1 MPTRVIELPNI
12 RWYGPR
18 ITIGNIDD
26 ERKLYVQSGR
36 EPTSQRPRRIW
47 GFKIAYSSEEVVFDE
62 PDASRIASEIA
73 TALIYIAEER
83 LPPFISTPVQGH
95 PEIRVEPLGDS
106 GVQISNGDR
115 GILIPCALVRSL
127 GQVLEN
133 L

>member
-1 MPTRVIELPNI
+1 MPTRVIELPT
-12 RWYGPR
+12 RWYR
-18 ITIGNIDD
+18 KRTIGYIG
-26 ERKLYVQSGR
+26 ERELYVQSGH
-36 EPTSQRPRRIW
+36 EPTSQRPRGIW
-47 GFKIAYSSEEVVFDE
+47 GFKVACTSEEVVFDD

-73 TALIYIAEER
+73 TALIYIADER
-83 LPPFISTPVQGH
+83 LPPWNPPVQGH

-106 GVQISNGDR
+106 GVKISNGDR